1 MTYRRCK
8 NPHPLPEGEEP
19 VTIEEI
25 IELAMECFN
34 WPRAKVKSWSEK
46 ENPRLKKS
54 RPRELCDRNQGWM
67 VVDFLEEK
75 REERLANERRAMEKK
90 K

>member
-19 VTIEEI
+19 VTLEEVIEYA
-25 IELAMECFN
+25 IEAFG
-34 WPRAKVKSWSEK
+34 WSRAKVKSWTEK

-54 RPRELCDRNQGWM
+54 RPRELCDRNQGYM
-67 VVDFLEEK
+67 VIEFLEEK
-75 REERLANERRAMEKK
+75 REERITNQQRNMEKK
-90 K
+90 